1 MTSLRVTLIPF
12 FNLQLTCL
20 ESAWSWHRCGAT
32 RCYQSHQTLPWFS
45 AQSMART
52 QRCLPNTLNLYTYVL
67 NSREEDTYTNSKNI
81 PIQIYQFKILPVSV
95 PNYRDHTI
103 AKLGFSNQKGH
114 WTQFPWYGHEGGS
127 EENQRLEGIIL
138 AFIKVWRR
146 FIYASTNCF
155 SKGISSTPEDT
166 NMALHALSWPTEPTL
181 NTVCPKIWVNYIIL
195 PKFEEQNIQEM
206 ETSCCSRFVML
217 ASDALNCACSTQLQ
231 KFPKLNDKVLGASF
245 GVSHLTC
252 KENRHRLV
260 GKDLFFCHGK
270 NGCNNKCRA
279 AWCAFACRYCW
290 EEALLEI
297 RRIQMLKRGLC
308 ELVKA

>member
-1 MTSLRVTLIPF
+1 MVWPWRREWG
-12 FNLQLTCL
+12 
-20 ESAWSWHRCGAT
+20 ESEVG
-32 RCYQSHQTLPWFS
+32 
-45 AQSMART
+45 
-52 QRCLPNTLNLYTYVL
+52 
-67 NSREEDTYTNSKNI
+67 
-81 PIQIYQFKILPVSV
+81 
-95 PNYRDHTI
+95 RDHI
-103 AKLGFSNQKGH
+103 SVHKSLKKVHLCIHKLLQQGYFKYPRGYQ
-114 WTQFPWYGHEGGS
+114 YG
-127 EENQRLEGIIL
+127 I
-138 AFIKVWRR
+138 
-146 FIYASTNCF
+146 
-155 SKGISSTPEDT
+155 
-166 NMALHALSWPTEPTL
+166 PTEPTL

-195 PKFEEQNIQEM
+195 PKSEEQNIQEM